1 MVMAVSRLGGFN
13 TLMYYSSTL
22 FSMVGFDKPVA
33 VSIVVGGTNFLFG
46 FVNSAV
52 IDRFGRV
59 ILIVTVLGMSL
70 SLVVTAIGFHWIP
83 VTHMDSASTTTAGSE
98 SWATI
103 LLLVTIILYV
113 AFFAA
118 GVAPVAWVGTELL
131 LLEVRALGTRS
142 IL

>member
-1 MVMAVSRLGGFN
+1 
-13 TLMYYSSTL
+13 
-22 FSMVGFDKPVA
+22 
-33 VSIVVGGTNFLFG
+33 
-46 FVNSAV
+46 
-52 IDRFGRV
+52 
-59 ILIVTVLGMSL
+59 
-70 SLVVTAIGFHWIP
+70 
-83 VTHMDSASTTTAGSE
+83 MDSTSTTTAGSD